1 MEKACEIAKEKRA
14 LRCVKLSVS
23 GPFHSIMLKEA
34 GEKLY
39 EELQKIQLESI
50 EVPFTTNVT
59 GDFVKNTSEI
69 KDLLKSRL

>member
-1 MEKACEIAKEKRA
+1 
-14 LRCVKLSVS
+14 
-23 GPFHSIMLKEA
+23 MLKEA

>member
-1 MEKACEIAKEKRA
+1 
-14 LRCVKLSVS
+14 
-23 GPFHSIMLKEA
+23 MLKEA

-69 KDLLKSRL
+69 KDLLKKQVMSTVHWEDSIKAMIDLE